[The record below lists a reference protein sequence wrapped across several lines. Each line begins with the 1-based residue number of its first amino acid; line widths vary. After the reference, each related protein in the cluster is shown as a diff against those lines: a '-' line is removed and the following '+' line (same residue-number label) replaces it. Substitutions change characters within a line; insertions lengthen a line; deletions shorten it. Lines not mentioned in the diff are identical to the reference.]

1 VKKSVLALGLVL
13 VMAAVLLTAC
23 GGGSKSGGAAGKT
36 IDMKMTEFAFEPKEV
51 TVKQGEA
58 VTVNLVNQGSV
69 AHSFEVDEFG
79 AKSDS
84 IPAGQSGKVTFTPNK
99 TGEFTIYCFEPG
111 HKDSG
116 MTAKLIVQ

>member
-1 VKKSVLALGLVL
+1 
-13 VMAAVLLTAC
+13 
-23 GGGSKSGGAAGKT
+23 
-36 IDMKMTEFAFEPKEV
+36 
-51 TVKQGEA
+51 
-58 VTVNLVNQGSV
+58 V